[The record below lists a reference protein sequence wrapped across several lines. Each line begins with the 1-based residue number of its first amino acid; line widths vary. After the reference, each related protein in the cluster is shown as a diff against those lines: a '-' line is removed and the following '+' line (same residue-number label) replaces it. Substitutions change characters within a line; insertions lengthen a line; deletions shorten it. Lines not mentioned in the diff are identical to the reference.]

1 MIDTSVWQRRWSVDS
16 EAVGDGKAAMA
27 YLAPYMIRGAVSNWL
42 VDWCDDADSL
52 DEAHCRL
59 QVKRSGTRQYRPM
72 ALSVQEF
79 IRRWLQHVLPAG
91 LHRVRHYGFLH
102 SSSRRSLK
110 ELRILIAVSNT
121 SRPIASNF
129 FEVERRMAWVCLEEP
144 KVLVRQSTGGVR
156 KLFVAIPERW
166 SREVVHSDVDLPAE
180 CSRIAA
186 SASESSRPS
195 FASVSMRLSNCA
207 ASKSRNHS
215 RNFASS
221 LGANL
226 AIEFSS
232 S

>member
-27 YLAPYMIRGAVSNWL
+27 YLAPYVIRGAVSNWR

-110 ELRILIAVSNT
+110 ELRILIAVSLGQVHYLVCHEQIVMPESNAMLC
-121 SRPIASNF
+121 PVCGGLAST
-129 FEVERRMAWVCLEEP
+129 R
-144 KVLVRQSTGGVR
+144 
-156 KLFVAIPERW
+156 
-166 SREVVHSDVDLPAE
+166 
-180 CSRIAA
+180 
-186 SASESSRPS
+186 
-195 FASVSMRLSNCA
+195 
-207 ASKSRNHS
+207 
-215 RNFASS
+215 
-221 LGANL
+221 
-226 AIEFSS
+226 
-232 S
+232 